1 MVASNLIIIQLNHGL
16 NMEKK
21 LILIVDDDEQI
32 LNMLEEGL
40 ELQNNYEIEISQ
52 NSKEFLNLVY
62 QIKYDVLLIDHQMP
76 LKQGSDLAI
85 DLRRKEGPNQKA
97 PIIFISG
104 HLKDLKSIVKD
115 LENIYFLQKPIN
127 LKELAKLIDQFTV

>member
-1 MVASNLIIIQLNHGL
+1 
-16 NMEKK
+16 MEKK

-76 LKQGSDLAI
+76 QKQGADLAI

-104 HLKDLKSIVKD
+104 HLKDLKSIVKG

>member
-1 MVASNLIIIQLNHGL
+1 
-16 NMEKK
+16 MEKK

-52 NSKEFLNLVY
+52 SSKEFLNLVY

-76 LKQGSDLAI
+76 LKQGADLAI
-85 DLRRKEGPNQKA
+85 DLRKKEGPNQKA

-104 HLKDLKSIVKD
+104 HLRDLKSIVKD